1 MVSFTTLAVI
11 LRRIEFGD
19 FDLIVSFF
27 TLHKGKISAIAKSAK
42 KSVKRF
48 SGILEPFSVLQVV
61 CSSGRRNN
69 ALPVLQEAILQ
80 RPLSNIGLDIHKT
93 AYASYW
99 AEIVHEF
106 MEEGVPQAP
115 VFDLLVQ
122 VLTALD
128 ADITPPEFLSI
139 LFQLHFMVV
148 AGFSPNLSQC
158 GSCRSPIELFKTP
171 RVQFDLKKGSIVCPR
186 CSSGHLNYVSL
197 SISTIKQL
205 LWIENGDFNKAG
217 RIRLTQQA
225 VSEGQKLLESFVRF
239 HLGKKLRSLEFLQ
252 QIRKAV

>member
-1 MVSFTTLAVI
+1 MASFITSAVI

-19 FDLIVSFF
+19 FDLIISFF

-48 SGILEPFSVLQVV
+48 SGILEPFSNLQVV
-61 CSSGRRNN
+61 CSSGRRN

-80 RPLSNIGLDIHKT
+80 RPFTNIGLDIHKT

-99 AEIVHEF
+99 AEIVYEF
-106 MEEGVPQAP
+106 MEEGVPQAS
-115 VFDLLVQ
+115 VFELLVQ
-122 VLTALD
+122 VLTTLD
-128 ADITPPEFLSI
+128 AGITPPEFLSI
-139 LFQLHFMVV
+139 LFQLHFMAA

-158 GSCRSPIELFKTP
+158 GSCRSPIELFKTS

-186 CSSGHLNYVSL
+186 CSSGHQNYVSL
-197 SISTIKQL
+197 SIGTIKQL
-205 LWIENGDFNKAG
+205 LWIEHGDFNKAG
-217 RIRLTQQA
+217 RIRLTKQA
-225 VSEGQKLLESFVRF
+225 ICEGQQLMESFVRF
-239 HLGKKLRSLEFLQ
+239 HLGKKLRSLVFLQ

>member
-1 MVSFTTLAVI
+1 MTSFTTSAVI

-19 FDLIVSFF
+19 FDLIISFF

-48 SGILEPFSVLQVV
+48 SGILEPFSNLQVV
-61 CSSGRRNN
+61 CSPGRRNV
-69 ALPVLQEAILQ
+69 LPVLQEAILQ
-80 RPLSNIGLDIHKT
+80 RPFTNIGFDILKT

-99 AEIVHEF
+99 AEMVHEF
-106 MEEGVPQAP
+106 MEEGSPQAS
-115 VFDLLVQ
+115 VFDLLIQ
-122 VLTALD
+122 VFAALD
-128 ADITPPEFLSI
+128 AGITPPEFLSI
-139 LFQLHFMVV
+139 LFQLHFMVM

-158 GSCRSPIELFKTP
+158 GNCRCPVELFKTP

-186 CSSGHLNYVSL
+186 CSSGHLNYISL

-205 LWIENGDFNKAG
+205 LWIEHGDFNKAG

-225 VSEGQKLLESFVRF
+225 IGEGQQLLESFVRF
-239 HLGKKLRSLEFLQ
+239 HLGKKLRSLAFLQ